1 MRVLLPLLLPLLW
14 IGCGPVLHEDDGP
27 ETCSDGEDNDLDTL
41 VDCADSDC
49 QDEAVCDTGADSDTD
64 ADADTDADGDAD
76 GDSDADA
83 DADAD
88 ADSGGDCGGAS
99 PVADAIS
106 LENGGI
112 QTFGNEQWPT
122 IRLSLHATD
131 VDGDLDSLRLQYWFD
146 ATPDGHVDVS
156 GLGFEVPFAVARA
169 PCTTFGVTPSLNI
182 LVGTTLA
189 YNQVYEFSA
198 RVEDATGLPSNF
210 LMASGSMPQSDGS
223 DGNGS
228 GR

>member
-1 MRVLLPLLLPLLW
+1 MRLLLPLLW

-49 QDEAVCDTGADSDTD
+49 QDEAVCDTGG
-64 ADADTDADGDAD
+64 DADT
-76 GDSDADA
+76 DADA

-88 ADSGGDCGGAS
+88 ADSDSDADGDADADADSDADSDTGGDCGGAS
-99 PVADAIS
+99 PVADAIT

-112 QTFGNEQWPT
+112 QTFGNEEWPT
-122 IRLSLHATD
+122 IKLSLHATD
-131 VDGDLDSLRLQYWFD
+131 SDGDLENLLFQYWFD
-146 ATPDGHVDVS
+146 ANPDGHVDVS
-156 GLGFEVPFAVARA
+156 GLGFEFPFAVSRA
-169 PCTTFGVTPSLNI
+169 PCTTFGVTPGLNI
-182 LVGTTLA
+182 LVGTTLS

-198 RVEDATGLPSNF
+198 RIVDAAGLSSNF
-210 LMASGSMPQSDGS
+210 LIVSGSMPQANGS